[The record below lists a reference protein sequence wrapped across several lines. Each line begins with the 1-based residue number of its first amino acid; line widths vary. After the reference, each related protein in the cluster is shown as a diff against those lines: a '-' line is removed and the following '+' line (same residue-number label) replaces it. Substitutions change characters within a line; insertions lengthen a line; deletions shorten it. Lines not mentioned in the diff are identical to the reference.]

1 MMDATRGARGEMTI
15 RIDGDLGSSEAYRL
29 AGWLREVP
37 VEEPLVLDFTAAHH
51 CEDFGLA
58 TLAGELKGRTGVTV
72 RGLSRHQEKLLRYLG
87 VDLRAPYGASRA
99 AG

>member
-1 MMDATRGARGEMTI
+1 MMMDVRRGPRGGIVIHIGAAFDAAAAT
-15 RIDGDLGSSEAYRL
+15 RL

-37 VEEPLVLDFTAAHH
+37 PHEPLVIEFAGRECH
-51 CEDFGLA
+51 DFGLA
-58 TLAGELKGRTGVTV
+58 QVASDLAKRERLVV

-87 VDLRAPYGASRA
+87 VELERGGASERA

>member
-1 MMDATRGARGEMTI
+1 MMDLMRGARGEMTI
-15 RIDGDLGSSEAYRL
+15 RVDGHFGSTEVHRL

-37 VEEPLVLDFTAAHH
+37 VEEPLVVDFRAGH
-51 CEDFGLA
+51 CEDRGLA